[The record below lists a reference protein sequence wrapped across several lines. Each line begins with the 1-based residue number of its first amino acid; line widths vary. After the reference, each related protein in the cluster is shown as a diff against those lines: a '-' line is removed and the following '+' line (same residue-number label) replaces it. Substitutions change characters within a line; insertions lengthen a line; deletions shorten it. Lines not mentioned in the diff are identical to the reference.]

1 MTALLAAMGIF
12 GVNAYGV
19 SERRREFAVRIA
31 LGSTGAQLQ
40 QLVIGQAARL
50 AVAGTLAGV
59 AASWALLRLVRG
71 LLYDVAPA
79 DPTALG
85 AAAAIMIA
93 VALIAG
99 LGPAARA
106 ARTDPML
113 VLRSE

>member
-1 MTALLAAMGIF
+1 MLVDLKPSGDDYMEDFHAAGGMPRLLAELTPFLDLTAL
-12 GVNAYGV
+12 
-19 SERRREFAVRIA
+19 S
-31 LGSTGAQLQ
+31 
-40 QLVIGQAARL
+40 
-50 AVAGTLAGV
+50 VAGTLAGV